1 MEPQQFDEVVAAFY
15 EAAAGALPWTAAL
28 DGMARATGACGTHL
42 LGIDPRSRRLMFAHM
57 GGVTPVQSMVD
68 YVGYWHARN
77 PRLAPTMALGP
88 QEWLHCH
95 EHFDDAFV
103 RDSPFYQEYLLPS
116 GTRYTS
122 NTRIL
127 DEPSIVVNLSVT
139 RPPQAGPV
147 RPTELEQLERLRAHL
162 RRAYA
167 LYHANHSRT
176 RAWDIGRQLLEEL
189 RLPTWVVDRR
199 RQVLYRNRAAEGMV
213 GRGDL
218 LAEPKGNLRAID
230 IANQRRL
237 EAVVDTLLQEIDRP
251 NGLLMAP
258 SIRVVRLSDA
268 RDKLPR
274 PLFAT
279 PLQPGLLPDRWGMSP
294 ALMLTLH
301 ERDERGAPDVSAV
314 ASAFELTRAESRIAV
329 SLALGRTVEQI
340 AIDHSVAVATVR
352 SQVKSLFQKTGAR
365 RQADVVRLIA
375 SLPDLAILAPSP
387 APAPQPWSG

>member
-1 MEPQQFDEVVAAFY
+1 MESQQFDEVVTVFY

-28 DGMARATGACGTHL
+28 DRMEHATGAGGAHL
-42 LGIDPRSRRLMFAHM
+42 PA
-57 GGVTPVQSMVD
+57 Q
-68 YVGYWHARN
+68 
-77 PRLAPTMALGP
+77 P
-88 QEWLHCH
+88 Q
-95 EHFDDAFV
+95 
-103 RDSPFYQEYLLPS
+103 
-116 GTRYTS
+116 
-122 NTRIL
+122 
-127 DEPSIVVNLSVT
+127 
-139 RPPQAGPV
+139 
-147 RPTELEQLERLRAHL
+147 QLERLRAHL

-199 RQVLYRNRAAEGMV
+199 RQVLYRNRAAEGMIA
-213 GRGDL
+213 RGDL
-218 LAEPKGNLRAID
+218 LGEPTGNLRAID

-237 EAVVDTLLQEIDRP
+237 EAAVDTLLGEIDRP
-251 NGLLMAP
+251 DGNGLLAP
-258 SIRVVRLSDA
+258 NIRVVRLSDA
-268 RDKLPR
+268 RDKRPR

-279 PLQPGLLPDRWGMSP
+279 PLQPGLLPDRQGMSP

-314 ASAFELTRAESRIAV
+314 ASAFELTPAESRIAV

-352 SQVKSLFQKTGAR
+352 SQVKSLFQKTGAK

-375 SLPDLAILAPSP
+375 SLPDL
-387 APAPQPWSG
+387 GVCRG